1 MDQKIVNSAK
11 YAVDDLLKLS
21 LLGDSRLWVDY
32 DKDADVLYIN
42 FGKPTEADNSFQEV
56 GVITRKSG
64 TKIVGV
70 TVLNASKYSS
80 NSN

>member
-21 LLGDSRLWVDY
+21 LLGDSHLWVDY
-32 DKDADVLYIN
+32 DKGADVLYIN
-42 FGKPTEADNSFQEV
+42 FGKPKEADNSVQEA
-56 GVITRKSG
+56 GVITRKNG
-64 TKIVGV
+64 NKIVGV
-70 TVLNASKYSS
+70 TVLDASKYSS

>member
-21 LLGDSRLWVDY
+21 LLGDTRLWVDY
-32 DKDADVLYIN
+32 DKGADVLYIN
-42 FGKPTEADNSFQEV
+42 FGKPTEADNSFQEA

-64 TKIVGV
+64 DKVVGV
-70 TVLNASKYSS
+70 TFLNASKYSS

>member
-32 DKDADVLYIN
+32 DKGADVLYIN
-42 FGKPTEADNSFQEV
+42 FGKPQEADNSNQEA
-56 GVITRKSG
+56 GVITRRNGS
-64 TKIVGV
+64 KIVGV

-80 NSN
+80 NPN

>member
-1 MDQKIVNSAK
+1 MDKKIVSSAK
-11 YAVDDLLKLS
+11 YAIDDLLRLS

-32 DKDADVLYIN
+32 DKEADVLYIN
-42 FGKPTEADNSFQEV
+42 FGKPKEADNSFQEA
-56 GVITRKSG
+56 GVITRKNG
-64 TKIVGV
+64 DKIVGV